1 MKKYGI
7 IITKKNL
14 GVKKMRIEKREVIFL
29 SQEERDTWDVFD
41 KILEEIE
48 EKSNDPYI
56 ISIIGEITGNLSD
69 LWELVEVE

>member
-1 MKKYGI
+1 
-7 IITKKNL
+7 
-14 GVKKMRIEKREVIFL
+14 MRIEKREIIFL
-29 SQEERDTWDVFD
+29 SQEERDTLDVFD

-56 ISIIGEITGNLSD
+56 ISIISEITEHLSD

>member
-1 MKKYGI
+1 
-7 IITKKNL
+7 
-14 GVKKMRIEKREVIFL
+14 MRIEKREVIFL
-29 SQEERDTWDVFD
+29 SQEERDTLDIFD

-56 ISIIGEITGNLSD
+56 ISIIGEITGHLSD

>member
-1 MKKYGI
+1 MKQYGI

-14 GVKKMRIEKREVIFL
+14 GVKKMRIEKREVIYL
-29 SQEERDTWDVFD
+29 SQEEADTWDVFD

-69 LWELVEVE
+69 LLELVEIE